1 MLKTKEIDKIIQ
13 DNEDYIIHWIENGKT
28 LKWCANYLGLSYSSF
43 CNGIKRD
50 GIDWKYV
57 RENGKKQNLKLK
69 QIKKYHQEK
78 RQLLHF

>member
-50 GIDWKYV
+50 
-57 RENGKKQNLKLK
+57 
-69 QIKKYHQEK
+69 
-78 RQLLHF
+78 